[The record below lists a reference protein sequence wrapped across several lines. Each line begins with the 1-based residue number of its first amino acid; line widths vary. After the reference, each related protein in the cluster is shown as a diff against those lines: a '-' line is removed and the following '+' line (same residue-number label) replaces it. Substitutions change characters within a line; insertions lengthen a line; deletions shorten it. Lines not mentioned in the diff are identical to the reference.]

1 MFSNGIKLTDED
13 EVPQLNPILSKHHN
27 KSDKNIQIEQLLNRL
42 LQEMDDENNDIEKLN
57 KIFANLSVKSGIDYN
72 LWKSKKGLPSL
83 GKGTFSTVSITSSD
97 EMDTSPD
104 TDSSNDLLQSIIKQ
118 RSNAKKNV
126 NSNVPIDNYNEFD
139 DDDDIIRK
147 NKERTLLLC
156 LLHREKKL
164 KAHYESV
171 LASYKDI
178 FTYLIYATKSRR
190 EETYGVYTDFQKSKK
205 QKSLSINS
213 KTVSSM
219 KPIEAIQISK
229 SLKNRDDTFK
239 KNTEF
244 LKSLANNKRMEIELT
259 KKALIEE
266 SSIINDILSQLDE
279 SINDNNTTNEVKVDN

>member
-83 GKGTFSTVSITSSD
+83 EKGTFSTSD

-104 TDSSNDLLQSIIKQ
+104 SDSSNDLLQSIIKQ
-118 RSNAKKNV
+118 RNNAKKNV
-126 NSNVPIDNYNEFD
+126 NSNVPIDNYNEFH

-213 KTVSSM
+213 KTASSM

-266 SSIINDILSQLDE
+266 SSIINDILSQLNE

>member
-72 LWKSKKGLPSL
+72 LWKLKKGLPSL
-83 GKGTFSTVSITSSD
+83 EKGTFSTVSITSSD

-118 RSNAKKNV
+118 RNNAKKNV

-213 KTVSSM
+213 KTASSM